1 MCNKTEWTEK
11 ALEFAKSKDK
21 AGKFRVLIIDPPYNN
36 TGCKL
41 TYPVMKDSDWI
52 NAIDFDSLMD
62 DGFIFIW
69 VTNNKCLKIL
79 NKMNK
84 KGWRE
89 CE

>member
-1 MCNKTEWTEK
+1 
-11 ALEFAKSKDK
+11 
-21 AGKFRVLIIDPPYNN
+21 
-36 TGCKL
+36 L

-69 VTNNKCLKIL
+69 VTNNKGLKIL
-79 NKMNK
+79 SKMNK